1 MEVMLGEHK
10 ARVIDILGHPRI
22 CPWLGGQDDLIV
34 WLQLDPP
41 IDCLGSFAINLP
53 VKDYSR
59 DEFFADVRRLGKIS
73 LDVHIDLWDKD
84 REKREMIKEV
94 KARVYQVAKNL
105 REKFEI

>member
-10 ARVIDILGHPRI
+10 ARVSDIQGHPRI
-22 CPWLGGQDDLIV
+22 CPWQGGKDFLV
-34 WLQLDPP
+34 VRLELDPP
-41 IDCLGSFAINLP
+41 VDYLRSLAINLP

-59 DEFFADVRRLGKIS
+59 EEFLADVSRLGKIS
-73 LDVHIDLWDKD
+73 LDLDIELMDVD

-94 KARVYQVAKNL
+94 KARVDRVARNL